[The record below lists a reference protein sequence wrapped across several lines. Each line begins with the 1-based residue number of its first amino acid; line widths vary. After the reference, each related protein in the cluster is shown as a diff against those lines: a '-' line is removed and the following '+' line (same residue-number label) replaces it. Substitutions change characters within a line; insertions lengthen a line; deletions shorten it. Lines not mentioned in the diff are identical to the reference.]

1 MAKVTVEIRNN
12 IVSMLSNGQSIR
24 EVSNKVG
31 VGKSTVQEIRAK
43 YVPDIPE
50 LSPGRPRKLS
60 VQDKRHCVRS
70 VTSGRIPTATAATK
84 RLKDELKVSVNA
96 NTVRRAL
103 KEAGLKANKNLKK
116 PDLSAENIKKR
127 LQFAKDHKDW
137 TETDWERVIWSDET
151 RINRFCSDG
160 MSWCWKSDGSTL
172 QDHHIQ
178 KCAKFGGGSIMIW
191 G

>member
-103 KEAGLKANKNLKK
+103 KEAGLKAKKSSRSQISQPRILRKDYSLQRTKKTGQKPIGSGLFGLMKLRSIVFVLMACPGAGRVTVLPFKIIIFKNAQN
-116 PDLSAENIKKR
+116 SAVDR
-127 LQFAKDHKDW
+127 
-137 TETDWERVIWSDET
+137 S
-151 RINRFCSDG
+151 
-160 MSWCWKSDGSTL
+160 
-172 QDHHIQ
+172 
-178 KCAKFGGGSIMIW
+178 
-191 G
+191 